1 MWRSERG
8 GKSKEENLSSSR
20 VVTFRHH
27 IIRIKW
33 SVGGQTYFNK
43 RCHVAPHRRA
53 TAGQESRQG
62 SLELPS
68 TGRCVTRLL

>member
-27 IIRIKW
+27 IRIKW